1 MGLTAGTIALI
12 GAGLAAAGATG
23 GAIGSGVNR
32 RNALDTKNA
41 WYDYA
46 EDYYKSQMYTSLY
59 DTPGGKA
66 LLKLTDNQ
74 REDEID
80 ALNNRIEAGG
90 ATMENALAARQAL
103 NENRDK
109 MDMQVLQADEQN
121 RRQWQNQL
129 LNLKGQRASDTA
141 NSYYQAAQDWNQ
153 WGGQMAQAGMSLMNA
168 GLLGGG
174 ELSAS
179 AWAKSAPAGDV
190 LGAMAERTEN
200 EMFNPMMQPITGVG
214 GLKTPGVTGPKGGLA
229 GR

>member
-168 GLLGGG
+168 GLLGDTGG
-174 ELSAS
+174 FIGAAGGSGDAGG
-179 AWAKSAPAGDV
+179 AKT
-190 LGAMAERTEN
+190 MADLMEKNKDLMT
-200 EMFNPMMQPITGVG
+200 PITS
-214 GLKTPGVTGPKGGLA
+214 PKKIVQGTNGLA
-229 GR
+229 GGLPWAK